1 MTTTDTKSFAVKA
14 TIVMTLAAATVVALY
29 LLGHLA
35 QMLLVV
41 FGGILFGVLLDGL
54 THQLAKRTRLPR
66 ALSLTIVIAVLLLLL
81 TGVILF
87 AGPKLVDQFATLAKR
102 IPAAVDE
109 IRTSLSQYEW
119 GQRLLESLGT
129 ASGSMPKGSEL
140 LGQVGGVFSTA
151 AGAVSA
157 VIVIFFTG
165 IYLAAD
171 PYLYSRN
178 LELLLPKRHRQRARE
193 LLESIGTALKWW
205 LTGRFSS
212 MAVVGILT
220 SVGLWITGVPLAFPL
235 GLLAAILSFVPFI
248 GPIAWV
254 IPASL
259 VALAESPELIVW
271 VLTVYLAVQLLES
284 YVITPLI
291 QQRAVRIPPALLI
304 VMQILMTVLFGIM
317 GTLFAT
323 PLAVTAIVVVQIL
336 YVEGVLGED
345 VSIMGDH
352 RR

>member
-1 MTTTDTKSFAVKA
+1 
-14 TIVMTLAAATVVALY
+14 
-29 LLGHLA
+29 
-35 QMLLVV
+35 
-41 FGGILFGVLLDGL
+41 
-54 THQLAKRTRLPR
+54 
-66 ALSLTIVIAVLLLLL
+66 VIAVLLLLL

-323 PLAVTAIVVVQIL
+323 PLAVTAIVIVQIL